1 MFAQKFV
8 AAFSA
13 LSLLWSAFAFDISR
27 NDNVCS
33 SFPPISFVMAH
44 MFLVGSRLTLR
55 YWGQN
60 SYGATHSDVA
70 NFQKRLGF
78 YCTSD
83 SVTDTFPVAFLT
95 TAFGEGG
102 LPSIDLANICNPND
116 NATFA
121 GSELPNCSALASDIQ
136 TCQAAGKI
144 VTLSIGGA
152 TGAVTLTSDSQA
164 ETFADNIW
172 NIFLGGSSSTRP
184 FGSAVLD
191 GIDLDIEGGGTTNY
205 VAFVNRIR
213 SHAAGASKQYFIT
226 AAPQCPF
233 PDANLGAVINAVG
246 FDAVYVQFYNNFCG
260 LQNFNNPNAW
270 NFQQWDDWAHNTS
283 PNPNVKVYIGAPAS
297 STAAGSGFVD
307 AGTLANIIQTTRAQ
321 FSSFGGVMMWDAS
334 QAYANSRYDVA
345 AKNAMTGGTAAP
357 SSSTTRPASTTT
369 PATSTASTSAPT
381 AGGCAGVTAW
391 SNSIAY
397 TGGSQVTF
405 NGHLWTAKWWSF
417 DDTPGGAAGVWTDN
431 GPCTTARIPAG
442 ATAHVPAVSTLSSAK
457 QAESSAPAASAAL
470 AASPSSAFAR
480 PIDTSRSASSSQVVS
495 SPSSAS
501 IPVSSVAFASA
512 SASEARPAASFTPSA
527 SVEQKERRALRFSR
541 PREFY

>member
-8 AAFSA
+8 TAFSA
-13 LSLLWSAFAFDISR
+13 LSLLRSTFAFDISR
-27 NDNVCS
+27 NDN
-33 SFPPISFVMAH
+33 
-44 MFLVGSRLTLR
+44 LVL

-116 NATFA
+116 NATFP
-121 GSELPNCSALASDIQ
+121 GSELPRCSALASDIQ

-213 SHAAGASKQYFIT
+213 SHAAGASKQYYIT

-334 QAYANSRYDVA
+334 QAYANSRYDIA

-357 SSSTTRPASTTT
+357 SSSSTRPTSTTTTT
-369 PATSTASTSAPT
+369 PATSTTSTAAPT
-381 AGGCAGVTAW
+381 ASGCAGVAAW

-442 ATAHVPAVSTLSSAK
+442 ATARVPAVSTLSSAK
-457 QAESSAPAASAAL
+457 QAESSAPAASAAS
-470 AASPSSAFAR
+470 AASPSSASAR
-480 PIDTSRSASSSQVVS
+480 PSDTSRSASAVEHASSSQVAS
-495 SPSSAS
+495 SPSSAP

-512 SASEARPAASFTPSA
+512 SASVARPAASFMPSA

>member
-8 AAFSA
+8 AAFSL
-13 LSLLWSAFAFDISR
+13 LSLLRSAFAFDMSR
-27 NDNVCS
+27 NDN
-33 SFPPISFVMAH
+33 
-44 MFLVGSRLTLR
+44 LVL

-83 SVTDTFPVAFLT
+83 SVTDTFPIAFLT
-95 TAFGEGG
+95 TAFGEGN

-116 NATFA
+116 NATFP
-121 GSELPNCSALASDIQ
+121 GSELPDCSALASDIQ

-213 SHAAGASKQYFIT
+213 SHAAGASKQYYIT

-233 PDANLGAVINAVG
+233 PDANLGTVINAVG

-260 LQNFNNPNAW
+260 LQNFDNPNAW

-297 STAAGSGFVD
+297 STAAGSGYVD
-307 AGTLANIIQTTRAQ
+307 AGTLANIVQTTRAQ
-321 FSSFGGVMMWDAS
+321 FSSFGGVMLWDAS

-345 AKNAMTGGTAAP
+345 AKNAMTGGAAAP
-357 SSSTTRPASTTT
+357 SSSSTRPTSTTT
-369 PATSTASTSAPT
+369 SATSTASTAAPT
-381 AGGCAGVTAW
+381 AGGCAGAAAW

-397 TGGSQVTF
+397 NGGSQVTF

-417 DDTPGGAAGVWTDN
+417 DDTPGGAAGVWTDD
-431 GPCTTARIPAG
+431 GPCTAARIPAG
-442 ATAHVPAVSTLSSAK
+442 ATGHVPEVSTLSSAR
-457 QAESSAPAASAAL
+457 QAEYSAPAADASNVVHS
-470 AASPSSAFAR
+470 AASPSSASAR
-480 PIDTSRSASSSQVVS
+480 PSDASRSASVVGHASSSQVAP

-501 IPVSSVAFASA
+501 ISVNSVTFASA
-512 SASEARPAASFTPSA
+512 SASESRPSASFTPSA
-527 SVEQKERRALRFSR
+527 SGEQKERRALRFSR
-541 PREFY
+541 SREFY